1 MSSSRT
7 TGASSRFVVGGVTE
21 PMNRPWELAI
31 ADGSFAGAG
40 LDVRWVDQPGGTG
53 AIATALTQR
62 TLDAATVLTEG
73 AIAAIV
79 NGAPLRI
86 HSLWVQSP
94 LVWGIHVSG
103 LSTATTIRDFVPVR
117 FAVSRLGSGSHLMAY
132 LLAARDGVPLTTDQ
146 LVVVG
151 DIDGARAALRDGR
164 ADVFLWEKYVTS
176 PLVHRGEFR
185 RLDTMPTPWPSFAIA
200 AHVDTI
206 DTRRASLDDLV
217 AAARTAAHRFET
229 DPSAGADIAHRY
241 GLTASDAAEW
251 LTTYDFARS
260 NSISAQLVDDVQQR
274 LRRVGAIDSTRPA
287 DQILA

>member
-1 MSSSRT
+1 MK
-7 TGASSRFVVGGVTE
+7 AAFVVGGVTE

-31 ADGSFAGAG
+31 ADGTFARAG

-53 AIATALTQR
+53 AIAAALVQR

-73 AIAAIV
+73 GVAAIV

-94 LVWGIHVSG
+94 LVWGVHVSG
-103 LSTATTIRDFVPVR
+103 RSTAVTIRDFDPLR

-132 LLAARDGVPLTTDQ
+132 LLAARDGVPLTIDQ

-151 DIDGARAALRDGR
+151 DIEGARAALRDGR

-200 AHVDTI
+200 AHADTI
-206 DTRRASLDDLV
+206 VAQRPALDRLVTTARA
-217 AAARTAAHRFET
+217 AAHRFAT
-229 DPSAGADIAHRY
+229 SPRAVADIVARY
-241 GLTASDAAEW
+241 GLTDTDDAEW
-251 LTTYDFARS
+251 LATYDFART
-260 NSISAQLVDDVQQR
+260 NDISARLVDDVQQR
-274 LRRVGAIDSTRPA
+274 LRRVGAIGSTRPA
-287 DQILA
+287 SEILAPG